1 MAHTIS
7 ALRQHKQSEIRRA
20 RNHAVKSAL
29 RTQMKKVLAAVEK
42 KDAGASKEA
51 LSAAYKLLDRA
62 VGKGVIHKNNA
73 DRHKSRLA
81 ARVNAVGGAAPAAP
95 APAAPAK
102 K

>member
-7 ALRQHKQSEIRRA
+7 ALRQHKQSEIRRQ
-20 RNHAVKSAL
+20 RNHAVKSEL
-29 RTQMKKVLAAVEK
+29 RTQMKKVLGAVEK
-42 KDAGASKEA
+42 KDAAGSKAALNEA
-51 LSAAYKLLDRA
+51 YALLDRA

-81 ARVNAVGGAAPAAP
+81 ARVNQVAPPAA
-95 APAAPAK
+95 K

>member
-1 MAHTIS
+1 VAHTIS
-7 ALRQHKQSEIRRA
+7 ALRQHKQSEIRRQ

-29 RTQMKKVLAAVEK
+29 RTQMKKVLNAVEK
-42 KDAGASKEA
+42 KDAAESKTA
-51 LSAAYKLLDRA
+51 LSEAYAQLDRA

-81 ARVNAVGGAAPAAP
+81 ARVNVVAPPAA
-95 APAAPAK
+95 K

>member
-7 ALRQHKQSEIRRA
+7 ALRQHKQSEIRRV
-20 RNHAVKSAL
+20 RNHAVKSEL
-29 RTQMKKVLAAVEK
+29 RTQMKKVLGAVEK
-42 KDAGASKEA
+42 KDADASKAALREA
-51 LSAAYKLLDRA
+51 YALLDRA

-81 ARVNAVGGAAPAAP
+81 ARVNAIAPP
-95 APAAPAK
+95 APAK

>member
-7 ALRQHKQSEIRRA
+7 ALRQHKQSEIRRQ
-20 RNHAVKSAL
+20 RNHAVKSEL
-29 RTQMKKVLAAVEK
+29 RTQMKKVLGAVEK
-42 KDAGASKEA
+42 KDAAGSKAALNEA
-51 LSAAYKLLDRA
+51 YALLDRA

-81 ARVNAVGGAAPAAP
+81 ARVNQVAP
-95 APAAPAK
+95 PAAPAK